1 MTGVADAPGAA
12 RPSGAAAGGARIA
25 VVTGA
30 AGGIGAAVCRRL
42 ARDGFVIACLDS
54 REEAARPGGPELP
67 GSRGYRADVRD
78 PASVHEAGPADPP

>member
-1 MTGVADAPGAA
+1 MTRV
-12 RPSGAAAGGARIA
+12 A

-54 REEAARPGGPELP
+54 REEAAQQIALEIPG
-67 GSRGYRADVRD
+67 
-78 PASVHEAGPADPP
+78 

>member
-1 MTGVADAPGAA
+1 VTGVADAPGAA
-12 RPSGAAAGGARIA
+12 RPSAAGGGARIA

-54 REEAARPGGPELP
+54 GTYLQGAVLMVDGGVT
-67 GSRGYRADVRD
+67 A
-78 PASVHEAGPADPP
+78 